1 MLCVVYLSTTEALH
15 LGAGTPHSR
24 DVLLESVKQMLNTMP
39 LLHDPS

>member
-15 LGAGTPHSR
+15 LGADTPHSR
-24 DVLLESVKQMLNTMP
+24 DVLLETVKQMLNTMP